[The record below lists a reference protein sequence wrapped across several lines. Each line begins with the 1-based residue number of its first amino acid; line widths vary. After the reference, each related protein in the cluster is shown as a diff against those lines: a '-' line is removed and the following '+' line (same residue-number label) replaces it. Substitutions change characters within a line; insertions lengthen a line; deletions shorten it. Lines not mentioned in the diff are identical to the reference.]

1 MKRGEWNILQA
12 KGALIVARQVPPR
25 FDVAVTVE
33 LPLADPLRMAQQIRQ
48 DMWRAVQNVR
58 GFSPVVKV
66 EEQGDGLLVTAGGRV
81 AGRVPGN
88 LASEIKAVLDDKTK
102 QTRWL
107 RHARRDK
114 VRSQNGQSEVK
125 LPNSTTGFDKEDVT
139 GQ

>member
-1 MKRGEWNILQA
+1 M
-12 KGALIVARQVPPR
+12 ARQLPPQ
-25 FDVAVTVE
+25 FDVAVSVN
-33 LPLADPLRMAQQIRQ
+33 LPSADPLRLAQQIRQ

-66 EEQGDGLLVTAGGRV
+66 EEQGNGLLVTAGGRV

-88 LASEIKAVLDDKTK
+88 LASEIRAVLDDKTK

-107 RHARRDK
+107 RHARRHK
-114 VRSQNGQSEVK
+114 VRTQIGQSEVK
-125 LPNSTTGFDKEDVT
+125 LPNSTTMFDKEAVT